1 LWQGE
6 KEEGVTIMY
15 NDDPFAPWNDLSRSD
30 DPFEPWNNPR
40 YSDDP
45 FAPWNSPLGDE
56 KDLDKY
62 KEEHHI
68 R

>member
-1 LWQGE
+1 
-6 KEEGVTIMY
+6 MY